1 MLLVKSRESKSSGEF
16 PFKTG
21 GCFVSLVSTLY
32 CAEAQAANSITNPS
46 SVLSIFLSLLLIVA
60 IIFSLA
66 YVMRRFNVTPG
77 NSGQLKV
84 VASLSAGARERVMV
98 LQVGDEQH
106 LIGVTAQNINHLSKL
121 EQPLENVTGNA
132 AGSGGGA
139 AFKQKLVQ
147 AMAQKMNPGMKDN
160 NDDK

>member
-1 MLLVKSRESKSSGEF
+1 MLLVKSRESKSSGKF
-16 PFKTG
+16 PLKTG
-21 GCFVSLVSTLY
+21 GWFFSLCASLY
-32 CAEAQAANSITNPS
+32 SGNLYAANSITNPS
-46 SVLSIFLSLLLIVA
+46 SILSIFLSLLLIVA

-66 YVMRRFNVTPG
+66 YIMRRFNVTPG

-84 VASLSAGARERVMV
+84 IASLSAGSRERVMV
-98 LQVGDEQH
+98 LQVGEEQH

-121 EQPLENVTGNA
+121 EKPLESASTHTA
-132 AGSGGGA
+132 GGGA

-147 AMAQKMNPGMKDN
+147 AMAQKINPGVKEH

>member
-1 MLLVKSRESKSSGEF
+1 
-16 PFKTG
+16 
-21 GCFVSLVSTLY
+21 
-32 CAEAQAANSITNPS
+32 
-46 SVLSIFLSLLLIVA
+46 
-60 IIFSLA
+60 
-66 YVMRRFNVTPG
+66 MRRFNVTPG
-77 NSGQLKV
+77 SSGQLKV
-84 VASLSAGARERVMV
+84 IASLSAGARERVMV